1 MTDRRVCGCWYV
13 RQRDLTLTRRVL
25 YGLLCLDG
33 LAGLSQVNPKENMI
47 SIRAARREAAAN
59 KEKENSSTTAAD
71 ASGRVRRKAAGT
83 SLADDIQRAC
93 QEANPSTKVSGGSR
107 QDMLLKCVWGWR
119 EEDDG
124 CHAEPDWGLVAVG
137 WVVVQAVNI
146 RGIVK
151 KGGKEEAEEGVAGK
165 ALKAVSTTVYQGK
178 AQPAA
183 QEQPVA
189 AAAAAQASA
198 VDDDDVPPL
207 V

>member
-1 MTDRRVCGCWYV
+1 M
-13 RQRDLTLTRRVL
+13 
-25 YGLLCLDG
+25 
-33 LAGLSQVNPKENMI
+33 SQVNPKENMI

-59 KEKENSSTTAAD
+59 KEKENSSTTAAEP
-71 ASGRVRRKAAGT
+71 SGRVRRKAAGT

-93 QEANPSTKVSGGSR
+93 QEANPSTKVSCDR
-107 QDMLLKCVWGWR
+107 RRDMLLKCVWGWR

-124 CHAEPDWGLVAVG
+124 YHAESDRGFVAVG

-151 KGGKEEAEEGVAGK
+151 KGGKEEGEEGVAGK
-165 ALKAVSTTVYQGK
+165 ALKAVSTTVYHGK

-183 QEQPVA
+183 HEQPVA
-189 AAAAAQASA
+189 AAAAQANA